1 MIIDKFKNIL
11 KNHPDKT
18 AILFKE
24 KGRITVKNFEELYYD
39 MFRMISYV
47 ENKGAEPG
55 SKMIAKYDNN
65 YGTLLLLLAAL
76 YCHYEVFFLTKD
88 YTLENVQKYD
98 FFCGNGFIESLL
110 KPKSCIKSINIKNYI
125 YGDKDEIGF
134 GNKGI
139 FKFEIPSKNNIYILK
154 DNELNFYY
162 NIMKTNLSRA
172 NQIECMICDDIIQTL
187 INVFCGIPTFIINNN
202 GLTLGYKTIIDGV
215 VNSCFLSKKNLMK
228 IDDKKELIKT
238 VFYRFNDIDNFEE
251 KFNKAEFIEIK
262 YGSLGESE

>member
-65 YGTLLLLLAAL
+65 YVTILLLLAAL
-76 YCHYEVFFLTKD
+76 YRHYEVFFLTKD
-88 YTLENVQKYD
+88 CIYENEQKYD

-125 YGDKDEIGF
+125 YGDKDEICF
-134 GNKGI
+134 GNKSLG
-139 FKFEIPSKNNIYILK
+139 
-154 DNELNFYY
+154 
-162 NIMKTNLSRA
+162 
-172 NQIECMICDDIIQTL
+172 
-187 INVFCGIPTFIINNN
+187 INNTKECTN
-202 GLTLGYKTIIDGV
+202 R
-215 VNSCFLSKKNLMK
+215 NSAVSVTKVR
-228 IDDKKELIKT
+228 IGRKEKLDCTVHIATHKRIHIAVCESLLILIA
-238 VFYRFNDIDNFEE
+238 FQRGINF
-251 KFNKAEFIEIK
+251 I
-262 YGSLGESE
+262 

>member
-47 ENKGAEPG
+47 ENKGVEPG
-55 SKMIAKYDNN
+55 LKMITKYDNN

-76 YCHYEVFFLTKD
+76 YRHYEVFFLTKD
-88 YTLENVQKYD
+88 CIYKNVQKYD

-125 YGDKDEIGF
+125 YGDKEEIGF
-134 GNKGI
+134 GNEGI
-139 FKFEIPSKNNIYILK
+139 FKFEIQSKNNIYILK
-154 DNELNFYY
+154 DKELNFYY

-187 INVFCGIPTFIINNN
+187 INVFCGIPTFIININ
-202 GLTLGYKTIIDGV
+202 GLSLGNKTIIDGV

-228 IDDKKELIKT
+228 IDDKNELIKT
-238 VFYRFNDIDNFEE
+238 VFYRSNDIENLET
-251 KFNKAEFIEIK
+251 KFSKAKFIEVK
-262 YGSLGESE
+262 YGSLGES